1 MLFCAKK
8 NGWGWENFL
17 REVNTG
23 EGIRFAEGLRL
34 YMLFVLPMIIVVI
47 YLKGYYD
54 MFKGQGTA
62 VLAGW
67 MAAAVLFLGFVLY
80 CAGGRKEKE

>member
-1 MLFCAKK
+1 M
-8 NGWGWENFL
+8 
-17 REVNTG
+17 
-23 EGIRFAEGLRL
+23 
-34 YMLFVLPMIIVVI
+34 VI

-54 MFKGQGTA
+54 KFAGQGTA

-80 CAGGRKEKE
+80 CGLAKGKNRS

>member
-1 MLFCAKK
+1 MLY
-8 NGWGWENFL
+8 
-17 REVNTG
+17 
-23 EGIRFAEGLRL
+23 GLPL
-34 YMLFVLPMIIVVI
+34 IIIII

-54 MFKGQGTA
+54 MFAAQGTA

-80 CAGGRKEKE
+80 CSGGRKR